1 MTASGS
7 ECSGAPQGLVSELIL
22 INVCVKNKWD
32 RMDSQLFHRL
42 YQSGQYAREYTYH
55 SEKAL
60 HAGEMGWQDTY
71 EV

>member
-1 MTASGS
+1 
-7 ECSGAPQGLVSELIL
+7 
-22 INVCVKNKWD
+22 
-32 RMDSQLFHRL
+32 MDSQLFHRL